1 MLFESEASSFLSWT
15 RMYVPLIDKIIN
27 KDRKVDSYM
36 VKYILQ
42 ILTNWNLL
50 SGEIVVSVR
59 IIDTFQNID
68 MCFTDTEFSKEK
80 WNQYISYYLPYAKEM
95 IEKDGAEYNFE
106 EDVLPVLNAVYD
118 KKEEI
123 IKLHDSF
130 LRLMNNIE
138 EKIRQKLQTTID
150 AVVVFYLGLCNGAGW
165 VVSFSDMP
173 HILLGI
179 EKIIELNWYNENELK
194 GLIYHELGH
203 VWHKQNRTV
212 TFPSL
217 NTSKDKALW
226 QLYSEGIAMYC
237 EQLLCDNDQF
247 YHQNKDGWLNWCNE
261 NRILLF
267 EEYIRVIENQES
279 HQKFFGDWC
288 NYLNVSDI
296 GYYLGREL
304 IKIACKTRTRSQI
317 LDLSLS
323 EIETILYKCIDR

>member
-1 MLFESEASSFLSWT
+1 M
-15 RMYVPLIDKIIN
+15 
-27 KDRKVDSYM
+27 
-36 VKYILQ
+36 
-42 ILTNWNLL
+42 
-50 SGEIVVSVR
+50 SVR

-165 VVSFSDMP
+165 VVSFSNMP

-179 EKIIELNWYNENELK
+179 EKIIELNWYNENEMK

-247 YHQNKDGWLNWCNE
+247 YHQNKNGWLNWCNE

-296 GYYLGREL
+296 GYYLGCEL

>member
-1 MLFESEASSFLSWT
+1 M
-15 RMYVPLIDKIIN
+15 
-27 KDRKVDSYM
+27 
-36 VKYILQ
+36 
-42 ILTNWNLL
+42 
-50 SGEIVVSVR
+50 SVR